1 MSMKQSRRRIRERTR
16 TRKGRYDK
24 TLKKRKNRVKPLKN
38 EKRSRN
44 KRKNRKIDRYK
55 HTQTYQKGGDERV
68 HADPIL
74 NIKSVMGQRPYTGNL
89 VSRYQQFVK
98 YMTNPDNDI
107 YYYPIP
113 KNYPTSQELQQLAG
127 LQGDELTSKINVLS
141 REYGITT
148 EQIDAMLHSANQ
160 PRQESQQPKNE
171 SSEKDESTLK
181 GILAGVLDVNKIA
194 DLKNPQEIKGLDDIQ
209 KKKATEIIHEF
220 YFMKWL
226 HEFLTK
232 QEEPLE
238 LEYVLGSGGMSVV
251 FVVQE
256 SQNREN
262 KYVLKITRE
271 SVYDGSHPD
280 PHRFA
285 PLQLP
290 QSQSTQ
296 SVKTIDPRAIG
307 NYYSGDDVDNVYER
321 LKDQIIETGHDKG
334 SLIYEYIV
342 TKDASKTT
350 SPTSLPYIQSTRDTW
365 GAFAILDVQIAS
377 EGSRDRV
384 NPMYSAMIV
393 EPLARPGSLEQ
404 FVGSTGPGNRPPNMS
419 TNSRV
424 IGTNVILRDM
434 AQAIKH
440 IEDRGYHNPDI
451 KLENIAFN
459 ETALEAQTP
468 EPRPM
473 IITKD
478 ERGTK
483 FVSI

>member
-38 EKRSRN
+38 EYRSRN

-74 NIKSVMGQRPYTGNL
+74 NIKSVLGQRPYTGSL
-89 VSRYQQFVK
+89 VSRYQQFVELMK
-98 YMTNPDNDI
+98 NPDNGI

-113 KNYPTSQELQQLAG
+113 KYYPTAQELQQLAG
-127 LQGDELTSKINVLS
+127 LQGDDLTSKINVLS

-148 EQIDAMLHSANQ
+148 EQIDAMLRSAN
-160 PRQESQQPKNE
+160 QPKNE
-171 SSEKDESTLK
+171 SSRKDESTLM
-181 GILAGVLDVNKIA
+181 GILDIRRATDDV
-194 DLKNPQEIKGLDDIQ
+194 LKNPQEIKGLDDIQ

-280 PHRFA
+280 PHRFS
-285 PLQLP
+285 PLQLS
-290 QSQSTQ
+290 QSQSTIN
-296 SVKTIDPRAIG
+296 TIG
-307 NYYSGDDVDNVYER
+307 NYYSSDDVDDVYER

-342 TKDASKTT
+342 TKEASETT
-350 SPTSLPYIQSTRDTW
+350 SPTELPYIQRTKDTW

-377 EGSRDRV
+377 EGSRDHV

-404 FVGSTGPGNRPPNMS
+404 FVGSTDPGKRNSDINISPH
-419 TNSRV
+419 SRV
-424 IGTNVILRDM
+424 IGTKVILRDM
-434 AQAIKH
+434 ARAIKH

-459 ETALEAQTP
+459 ESALEAQTP

-473 IITKD
+473 IIT
-478 ERGTK
+478 
-483 FVSI
+483 

>member
-1 MSMKQSRRRIRERTR
+1 MSMKQSRRRIRTRTR

-38 EKRSRN
+38 ENRPRN

-55 HTQTYQKGGDERV
+55 QNQTYQKGGDERV

-74 NIKSVMGQRPYTGNL
+74 NRASVMGQSPYTGNL
-89 VSRYQQFVK
+89 VSRYQQFVRS
-98 YMTNPDNDI
+98 MTNPAGTMNDDDDDANQEI

-113 KNYPTSQELQQLAG
+113 KNYPKNPPE
-127 LQGDELTSKINVLS
+127 
-141 REYGITT
+141 
-148 EQIDAMLHSANQ
+148 
-160 PRQESQQPKNE
+160 NE
-171 SSEKDESTLK
+171 SSTLKEKEKDESTLR
-181 GILAGVLDVNKIA
+181 GILGNDDHRHS
-194 DLKNPQEIKGLDDIQ
+194 DLKNPQEIQGLTDIQ

-220 YFMKWL
+220 YFMNWL
-226 HEFLTK
+226 HEFLTTK
-232 QEEPLE
+232 QVEKREKPLE
-238 LEYVLGSGGMSVV
+238 LSRVLGSGGMSVV
-251 FVVQE
+251 FVVRE
-256 SQNREN
+256 SEN
-262 KYVLKITRE
+262 HGKQYVLKITRE

-280 PHRFA
+280 HDRFS
-285 PLQLP
+285 PLELP

-296 SVKTIDPRAIG
+296 SINTIDPRAIG
-307 NYYSGDDVDNVYER
+307 NYYSSDDVYES
-321 LKDQIIETGHDKG
+321 LKDQIMETGHDKG

-342 TKDASKTT
+342 TKEASETT
-350 SPTSLPYIQSTRDTW
+350 PPTYLPYIQSTKDAW

-377 EGSRDRV
+377 YGSRDPV

-393 EPLARPGSLEQ
+393 EPLARPGSLEK
-404 FVGSTGPGNRPPNMS
+404 FVGSTDPGQSAVIS

-440 IEDRGYHNPDI
+440 IEDKGYHNPDI

-459 ETALEAQTP
+459 DPSLEAQTP

-473 IITKD
+473 ITEHTD
-478 ERGTK
+478 VTK
-483 FVSI
+483 FASI